1 MDIILAIIWVLAMV
15 LHSFSSDYALAF
27 PHRKTRALSYV
38 RWGSILLA
46 IALSAYLAKAYQEY
60 LQDSGIWAFFV
71 VVFIII
77 LLSKL
82 AFKWLLK
89 RVRK

>member
-1 MDIILAIIWVLAMV
+1 MDIILAVVWVLAMV
-15 LHSFSSDYALAF
+15 LHSFSSDYALSF
-27 PHRKTRALSYV
+27 PNRNTRALSYV
-38 RWGSILLA
+38 RWGSILFA

-60 LQDSGIWAFFV
+60 LQDAGIWAFFII
-71 VVFIII
+71 VFIII

-89 RVRK
+89 RAWK